1 MRELRE
7 AGADVL
13 VLGCTHFP
21 SWTRPSAVAGPSV
34 PLLETGAPVARWL
47 RHQLQER
54 DLQADGGCGALE
66 LETTG
71 DPATLARLAGLL
83 LGGDFQAAQTPPA
96 WR

>member
-1 MRELRE
+1 M
-7 AGADVL
+7 L

-21 SWTRPSAVAGPSV
+21 FLDAAIRAVASLGAAA
-34 PLLETGAPVARWL
+34 GNRAPVARWL